1 MEQAVRIFEKMPD
14 GKDSH
19 YASALSGLGEAY
31 FHEGNLEA
39 SQACYQK
46 ALDEIF
52 RFYGENE
59 YYQVT
64 KRNLEIVSDLLRR
77 RQAAEK
83 SQMKGL
89 ELAKA
94 YYEEY

>member
-1 MEQAVRIFEKMPD
+1 MNETAEAKSDMEQAVRIFEKMPTE
-14 GKDSH
+14 GTSLCV
-19 YASALSGLGEAY
+19 SAVRLGEAY
-31 FHEGNLEA
+31 FHEGNSEV

-64 KRNLEIVSDLLRR
+64 KRNLKLSRSAGEDGRR
-77 RQAAEK
+77 PR
-83 SQMKGL
+83 S
-89 ELAKA
+89 
-94 YYEEY
+94 